1 MKVKEKKYCKNL
13 RLICAIHFKGGE
25 GEVDNLVEYHSN
37 VNCESNL
44 FFKFFY
50 VFMEFHVY
58 MALTYIPL
66 RPAAISVILMKTL
79 LEHFQVLVKIFTF

>member
-1 MKVKEKKYCKNL
+1 M
-13 RLICAIHFKGGE
+13 ICAIHFKGGE

-44 FFKFFY
+44 FFKFFM
-50 VFMEFHVY
+50 FSWSF
-58 MALTYIPL
+58 LFTYIPL
-66 RPAAISVILMKTL
+66 RPAAISVIPMKTL